1 MEKPRKSANTE
12 KSNVEWF
19 TEGYSDEFQPAAI
32 VRSVLRNERPRLAPA
47 ASSERTE
54 GRPTK
59 EQKIIARLDE
69 KNRQKAA
76 LRKELESKS
85 VTYA

>member
-1 MEKPRKSANTE
+1 MEKSRKNANTE

-19 TEGYSDEFQPAAI
+19 TEGYSDEFQSAAI
-32 VRSVLRNERPRLAPA
+32 ARSALRNERPRLAPA

-59 EQKIIARLDE
+59 AQKNIARLNE

-76 LRKELESKS
+76 SRKELEPKS